1 MTKGEQKV
9 TCAHLF
15 SSSDFFPLAFSKSV
29 CLSLLQKVSGNWV
42 GILSGDWTEGL
53 QRWGILEGEKLNVAS

>member
-15 SSSDFFPLAFSKSV
+15 SSSDCFPPDFSKSV
-29 CLSLLQKVSGNWV
+29 CLSLLRKESGNWV
-42 GILSGDWTEGL
+42 GILNGDWTEGL
-53 QRWGILEGEKLNVAS
+53 QRWGILEGEKLNVTS